1 MNLMDSAL
9 NIPHQI
15 DLTGFPAGVTVT
27 HERGTQGVLLRAEKG
42 ERGLELW
49 LTDEAMKMYGPG
61 PAVTMA
67 LSHLK
72 QAVEAGLPEKEEGAY
87 HRAVFLGD

>member
-1 MNLMDSAL
+1 MRGMDRTLDIA
-9 NIPHQI
+9 HQI

-27 HERGTQGVLLRAEKG
+27 HEQASEGVLLRAEQG
-42 ERGLELW
+42 GRGLELW
-49 LTDEAMKMYGPG
+49 LTTDAMKMYGPG
-61 PAVTMA
+61 PAVAMA

-72 QAVEAGLPEKEEGAY
+72 QAVEAGLPEKEDGAY

>member
-1 MNLMDSAL
+1 MQGMDSAP

-27 HERGTQGVLLRAEKG
+27 HEQEPGGVLLRAEQDG
-42 ERGLELW
+42 RGLELW
-49 LTDEAMKMYGPG
+49 LTTEAMKMYGPG

-72 QAVEAGLPEKEEGAY
+72 QAVEAGLPEQEGDQY
-87 HRAVFLGD
+87 HRTVFLGD

>member
-1 MNLMDSAL
+1 
-9 NIPHQI
+9 
-15 DLTGFPAGVTVT
+15 
-27 HERGTQGVLLRAEKG
+27 
-42 ERGLELW
+42 
-49 LTDEAMKMYGPG
+49 MKMYGPG

>member
-15 DLTGFPAGVTVT
+15 DLTGFPAGVSVT
-27 HERGTQGVLLRAEKG
+27 HEQATEGVLLRAEQG

>member
-1 MNLMDSAL
+1 MDSAP

-27 HERGTQGVLLRAEKG
+27 HEQAIEGVLLRAEQEG
-42 ERGLELW
+42 RGLELW
-49 LTDEAMKMYGPG
+49 LTTEAMKMYGPG
-61 PAVTMA
+61 PTVAMA

-72 QAVEAGLPEKEEGAY
+72 QAVEAGLPEKEEGRY